1 MRKIDYIVLHCTETE
16 PTRSIGA
23 ILQAWREE
31 NGWDRPGYH
40 IIIPPSGKS
49 QRLWPDAVESY
60 GVKGHN
66 ANALH
71 VSFIGGVDAHGNELD
86 NRTPAQIAEQI
97 RIIRRWLIEHPGAQV
112 VGHRDFL
119 TKGQPG
125 YKFCPS
131 FDARTWWASVKDS
144 L

>member
-1 MRKIDYIVLHCTETE
+1 MRKIKYIVLHCTETE
-16 PTRSIGA
+16 HSRSIGA
-23 ILQAWREE
+23 IMAAWKVE
-31 NGWDRPGYH
+31 NHWDRPGYH
-40 IIIPPSGKS
+40 IIIPPDGRS
-49 QRLWPDAVESY
+49 QRLWPDEEPSY

-66 ANALH
+66 ENALH

-86 NRTPAQIAEQI
+86 NRTPAQITEQI
-97 RIIRRWLIEHPGAQV
+97 RIIRRWLALYPDAEV

-131 FDARTWWASVKDS
+131 FDARAWWASVK
-144 L
+144 